1 MRGSQIPCLGCR
13 RATDGI
19 VGSEILAFNGLE
31 YIASYPD
38 LMAAFGP
45 NKAAGE
51 AHYLN
56 FGRFEGRTVTFDAL
70 EYIASYADLR
80 AALGAN
86 EDAGASHYITNGR
99 FENRVSNF
107 DGLQYI

>member
-1 MRGSQIPCLGCR
+1 M
-13 RATDGI
+13 
-19 VGSEILAFNGLE
+19 AFNGLE

-80 AALGAN
+80 AAFGAN
-86 EDAGASHYITNGR
+86 EDAGAVALHHQRPVREPRHATSTVCSTSPAIVT
-99 FENRVSNF
+99 
-107 DGLQYI
+107 